1 MMTYR
6 IPTPPQKIVASLI
19 LALFLTTVFFGFAA
33 VMHDPVQGMRV
44 DCPFSVMG
52 EPLCPQNLMAA
63 TVHHIA
69 AYQSFLSVFTPAGI
83 TPALLAL
90 LMALGGAL
98 LFALAPLLFR
108 PPTRVRY
115 FFDHSPAGPR
125 DSKTIHWL
133 SLFENSPSAI

>member
-1 MMTYR
+1 MTYR
-6 IPTPPQKIVASLI
+6 IQTPLQKIVALFI
-19 LALFLTTVFFGFAA
+19 LALFLTTIFFGFAA

-69 AYQSFLSVFTPAGI
+69 AYQSFLSVFAPAGI

-98 LFALAPLLFR
+98 LFALAPPLFR
-108 PPTRVRY
+108 PPTRARY
-115 FFDHSPAGPR
+115 FFDNSPAGSR
-125 DSKTIHWL
+125 DSKTIRWL
-133 SLFENSPSAI
+133 SLFEHSPSTV